1 MDYKVFE
8 ARVLELFF
16 KTGDQVTAQLAA
28 YRIGISVEE
37 ARAMLEAMA
46 TREVVSMESDD
57 NGVIYFALPSRPPPT
72 GEPLSWQVPQMA
84 PMMQAPRSMIP
95 VQPVAMVPVQPVAMM
110 PVQPMHEKS
119 MAAAILLS
127 VFFGPFGMFY
137 STVTGALVML
147 FAGGFFDII
156 TAGFG
161 LLLTWPGCILWS
173 ALATN
178 AHNSRVQQQHNYLQ
192 GLQAQQHHYFQ
203 QQQHAQY
210 MASQRAL
217 PASSRPPGR

>member
-8 ARVLELFF
+8 ARILEISF
-16 KTGDQVTAQLAA
+16 KTGDQITAQLAA
-28 YRIGISVEE
+28 YRIGIPVDE
-37 ARAMLEAMA
+37 ARALLESMA

-57 NGVIYFALPSRPPPT
+57 NGVLYFALPNRPPPT

-84 PMMQAPRSMIP
+84 PMMHAPQPMAMMP

-119 MAAAILLS
+119 MATAIVLS

-137 STVTGALVML
+137 STVLGALVML
-147 FAGGFFDII
+147 FAGGLFDII
-156 TAGFG
+156 TLGFG
-161 LLLTWPGCILWS
+161 LLLTWPGCIVWS

-178 AHNSRVQQQHNYLQ
+178 AHNNRVQEQRNYLQ
-192 GLQAQQHHYFQ
+192 TQQHHYFQ

-217 PASSRPPGR
+217 PTSNHPPSR